1 VGNTSRPETIGK
13 LLRGLLTATIV
24 VNIEGEINR
33 ALVVAQLPK
42 LAGVEV
48 GAQRAGEVM
57 KTCLPQHG
65 IVELGARQKSMGKGI
80 AQTAAVEVDNASGV
94 TAGEDDATVE
104 SVAALRVD
112 QANLAKKIETI
123 ALSGEM
129 SAQASAGS
137 IADPQLF
144 DQCRIVQSASLKIT
158 QCLRVAI
165 ELLLIE
171 RGHLIKH
178 CGRVDERSALLLEV
192 GKTLAEREMAGQL
205 DKTN

>member
-1 VGNTSRPETIGK
+1 M
-13 LLRGLLTATIV
+13 
-24 VNIEGEINR
+24 
-33 ALVVAQLPK
+33 PK

-65 IVELGARQKSMGKGI
+65 IVEQPLDENYLRAMLNLLPGIQAALGARQKSMGKGI
-80 AQTAAVEVDNASGV
+80 AQAAAVEVDNASAV

-104 SVAALRVD
+104 GVAALRVD
-112 QANLAKKIETI
+112 QANLAKKIERI
-123 ALSGEM
+123 ALSGKM
-129 SAQASAGS
+129 PTQASAGS

-144 DQCRIVQSASLKIT
+144 DQCSIVQSASLKIT

-178 CGRVDERSALLLEV
+178 CG
-192 GKTLAEREMAGQL
+192 
-205 DKTN
+205 

>member
-1 VGNTSRPETIGK
+1 
-13 LLRGLLTATIV
+13 
-24 VNIEGEINR
+24 
-33 ALVVAQLPK
+33 
-42 LAGVEV
+42 
-48 GAQRAGEVM
+48 
-57 KTCLPQHG
+57 
-65 IVELGARQKSMGKGI
+65 
-80 AQTAAVEVDNASGV
+80 
-94 TAGEDDATVE
+94 
-104 SVAALRVD
+104 LRVD
-112 QANLAKKIETI
+112 QANLAKQIERI

-129 SAQASAGS
+129 PAQASAGS

-144 DQCRIVQSASLKIT
+144 DQCRIVHSASLKIT

-178 CGRVDERSALLLEV
+178 CGRVDWRSALLREV